1 MREGRV
7 LVFPVVLVHRLAQ
20 KGAWVDHGGRALGD
34 GGERS
39 VSDMCELS
47 MLMRTWLLATTTT
60 RTSSTRTA
68 LLLLLS
74 LRTLLLRLLGALLL
88 LAEGRVRTLALNRT

>member
-7 LVFPVVLVHRLAQ
+7 LVFPVVLVYRLAQ
-20 KGAWVDHGGRALGD
+20 KGAWVNHGGRALGD
-34 GGERS
+34 SGKCS

-47 MLMRTWLLATTTT
+47 MLVRTWLLATTTT